1 MTLRLLVLDAYDA
14 AGRQALQGAGA
25 TLAGELYRR
34 MLQGLEPDAQIDVAA
49 LAADGFRPPGALGS
63 YDGIAWTGSNLTI
76 HRDTP
81 AVRQQLDFARAA
93 FAAGVPSFG
102 SCWAVHIAV
111 TAAGGRCEANP
122 RGREFGVARK
132 VTLSDAGRAHPLYA
146 DKAPAFDAYT
156 SHEDHVVELGPTT
169 TLLAGNDFSPVQAVD
184 VRQDGGVFWAVQY
197 HPEYD
202 LIDVA
207 KLGLLRAPQLIAQGF
222 FTDAGDA
229 DGFLRQLEA
238 LHADR
243 SRRDLAY
250 RLGVDRDLLDAGVR
264 TREPRNWLDHL
275 VEPGVKR

>member
-1 MTLRLLVLDAYDA
+1 MSLRLLVLDAYDP

-34 MLQGLEPDAQIDVAA
+34 LLQALEPEATIDVAA
-49 LAADGFRPPGALGS
+49 LEADGFTPPAPIAS
-63 YDGIAWTGSNLTI
+63 YDGITWTGSNLTI

-81 AVRQQLDFARAA
+81 AVRRQLDFARAA
-93 FAAGVPSFG
+93 FAASVPSFG

-111 TAAGGRCEANP
+111 TAAGGRCAANP

-132 VTLSDAGRAHPLYA
+132 IALTDAGRAHPLYA
-146 DKAPAFDAYT
+146 DKPRAFDAFT
-156 SHEDHVVELGPTT
+156 SHEDHVVEVGPTT
-169 TLLAGNDFSPVQAVD
+169 TVLAGNDFSPVQAVHVEHD
-184 VRQDGGVFWAVQY
+184 SGVFWAVQY

-207 KLGLLRAPQLIAQGF
+207 KLGILRGPQLTAQGF
-222 FTDAGDA
+222 FADA
-229 DGFLRQLEA
+229 DDVASFLRQLEA

-250 RLGVDRDLLDAGVR
+250 RLGVDADVLDPRIR
-264 TREPRNWLDHL
+264 TREVRNWLDQL
-275 VEPGVKR
+275 VKPKVRR

>member
-1 MTLRLLVLDAYDA
+1 MSLRLLVLDAYDA

-34 MLQGLEPDAQIDVAA
+34 LLQELEPDAHIDVAA
-49 LAADGFRPPGALGS
+49 LEADGFRPPAALAS

-81 AVRQQLDFARAA
+81 AVRQQLDVARAA

-111 TAAGGRCEANP
+111 TAAGGRCAANP

-132 VTLSDAGRAHPLYA
+132 VTLTDAGRAHPLYA
-146 DKAPAFDAYT
+146 DKAPAFDGYT

-169 TLLAGNDFSPVQAVD
+169 TLLAGNDFSPVQAVSVAHD
-184 VRQDGGVFWAVQY
+184 RGVFWAVQY

-207 KLGLLRAPQLIAQGF
+207 KLGILRAPQLIAQGF
-222 FTDAGDA
+222 FADAGDA
-229 DGFLRQLEA
+229 DSFLRQLEA

-250 RLGVDRDLLDAGVR
+250 RLGVDRDLLDAAIR
-264 TREPRNWLDHL
+264 TREPRNWLDRL
-275 VEPGVKR
+275 VKPGVKR